1 MLPAS
6 LLLAKAFCRAAQS
19 LRTNNQLRLAA
30 IHGMRE
36 LAIHRR
42 RDDDPDATAA
52 ALHDLAETYRAQ
64 GVLHKVVGCA
74 DEMLETYLLA
84 HHEAGIASTL
94 THLGALMIEAHRPG
108 AAVKYLNRA
117 DQAYGQLHDTGAH
130 AECPTLLGRALW
142 LSGDRAIAHR
152 RFNRALALLI
162 GTDDVAAQRVRDLVA
177 QLESAQPEPEAVP
190 EQPDQDGDDSD
201 LHVWLVGRRHH
212 LRPPDIQPDQRHR
225 PEERP

>member
-1 MLPAS
+1 MFGFAWSLTHLPETSPLSGHRHAASHHLLKHALDEPQTAVALLTEVWPAVPPDADQDFVRRLSDIGTHLAAVLPAS
-6 LLLAKAFCRAAQS
+6 LLLAKAFRRAAQS

-36 LAIHRR
+36 LAIHRC

-94 THLGALMIEAHRPG
+94 T
-108 AAVKYLNRA
+108 
-117 DQAYGQLHDTGAH
+117 T
-130 AECPTLLGRALW
+130 
-142 LSGDRAIAHR
+142 
-152 RFNRALALLI
+152 
-162 GTDDVAAQRVRDLVA
+162 
-177 QLESAQPEPEAVP
+177 SAP
-190 EQPDQDGDDSD
+190 
-201 LHVWLVGRRHH
+201 
-212 LRPPDIQPDQRHR
+212 
-225 PEERP
+225 